1 MIFTVVTVVC
11 HVSILFLRRRRVVS
25 VMIAIRHFFGKTGD
39 GVWSVDEDGVIQ
51 FWNQAAVDLLGYT
64 PEEATD
70 QHCWE
75 LLAGL
80 SPQGAPYCAPQCP
93 VRQAIK
99 QDRPVGSVDIQLR
112 HRNGNYILAN
122 MSTIPLA
129 SDLDD
134 VDESIL
140 VHLLRSREKNR
151 RGYQPFRIYLLGPL
165 VVIGQNGKPIKGSLW
180 NRVKTRALMAYL
192 TMQKGTAVPR
202 EQILEMLWPDL
213 DYKAAMH
220 NLNTTVY
227 NLRRSLEPDLD
238 KVSQSRH
245 LLYQNGCYRLADADA
260 YWLDVEAFETGI
272 REAKQEADVET
283 AVKKYKAALSLYRG
297 DYLYDLT
304 DMHVWVRDQQ
314 FRLQEIYLTALS
326 ELAELY
332 EQLNRPDKAIG
343 VYQQILSIDCCQEES
358 CRKLM
363 TLFMELDKRAE
374 AIQVCQRL
382 TQCLANELD
391 ILMSDKTRTL
401 YEQIK
406 SA

>member
-1 MIFTVVTVVC
+1 MT
-11 HVSILFLRRRRVVS
+11 SIK
-25 VMIAIRHFFGKTGD
+25 HFFGKTGD
-39 GVWSVDEDGVIQ
+39 GAWSVTEEGQIV
-51 FWNQAAVDLLGYT
+51 FWNQAAVDLLGY
-64 PEEATD
+64 PVEEAVD
-70 QHCWE
+70 KYCWQ
-75 LLAGL
+75 LLVGL
-80 SPQGAPYCAPQCP
+80 TPQGEPYCAANCP
-93 VRQAIK
+93 VRQDIK
-99 QDRPVGSVDIQLR
+99 QGSPVSSFDIQLR
-112 HRNGNYILAN
+112 HRNGQYVLTN
-122 MSTIPLA
+122 MSTIPVPP
-129 SDLDD
+129 DLD
-134 VDESIL
+134 ENFL
-140 VHLLRSREKNR
+140 VHLLRLRQQKR
-151 RGYQPFRIYLLGPL
+151 HTYQPFRIYLLGPL
-165 VVIGQNGKPIKGSLW
+165 VVTRQDGTQVEGALW

-192 TMQKGTAVPR
+192 VMQKGTAVSR
-202 EQILEMLWPDL
+202 EQILDMLWPDL
-213 DYKAAMH
+213 EYKAAMH

-272 REAKQEADVET
+272 REARREEDVET

-304 DMHVWVRDQQ
+304 DMHTWVRDQQ

-326 ELAELY
+326 ELAALY